1 MGLEIKNL
9 ELLTK
14 FTIYVV
20 NNVIQSDKKYPKSLM
35 KRGNIAEILP
45 KMISDLG
52 SLQRGRKMK
61 TLIRVTCLTLKAT
74 KSCH

>member
-1 MGLEIKNL
+1 MSWPYEKNNISISWPDFVGLEIKNL

-35 KRGNIAEILP
+35 
-45 KMISDLG
+45 
-52 SLQRGRKMK
+52 
-61 TLIRVTCLTLKAT
+61 
-74 KSCH
+74 